1 MRTGIL
7 IFSED
12 KKGNPESVPNPVRQ
26 GFSRNVA
33 TPQRR
38 VWSNFETYFG
48 FFPTPKPYVQ
58 TFAKAPQIPELRAL
72 PD

>member
-1 MRTGIL
+1 MEIQ
-7 IFSED
+7 IFSEG
-12 KKGNPESVPNPVRQ
+12 KKDNREFALDPILQE
-26 GFSRNVA
+26 FFRNVA
-33 TPQRR
+33 TPQPR

-58 TFAKAPQIPELRAL
+58 TYAKAPQIPELRAL